1 MKLFSKLSSLLLGG
15 SLLFGPSAVATTIEE
30 HQRLIDSLE
39 SVGIEVVLNDVA
51 FCGEEPVD
59 GAYFPINSV
68 LVVCQDYSSS
78 ISSKE
83 VEWTP
88 NDLDTLRHE
97 THHVVQDC
105 RKGVLGDRESS
116 LLFDEKGEFNL
127 RHHCIDD
134 KQIEN
139 IIESYRER
147 GRWWN
152 NRHGTWGSVVFDLSS
167 LTPLLIWTICVGY
180 NCYSPRK
187 FPTCVRHFQN
197 YDWLSRQMSLWS
209 LWEHQLFR
217 WSR

>member
-1 MKLFSKLSSLLLGG
+1 M
-15 SLLFGPSAVATTIEE
+15 FGPSAVATTIEE

-97 THHVVQDC
+97 AHHVVQDC
-105 RKGVLGDRESS
+105 LKGVLGDRESS
-116 LLFDEKGEFNL
+116 LLFDEKGEFNSFVINAL
-127 RHHCIDD
+127 TD

-147 GRWWN
+147 GADDETIVMELEAFAVAR
-152 NRHGTWGSVVFDLSS
+152 SVSPD
-167 LTPLLIWTICVGY
+167 TIADAMDNLC
-180 NCYSPRK
+180 RI
-187 FPTCVRHFQN
+187 
-197 YDWLSRQMSLWS
+197 
-209 LWEHQLFR
+209 
-217 WSR
+217 

>member
-1 MKLFSKLSSLLLGG
+1 MDHSCSVHSY
-15 SLLFGPSAVATTIEE
+15 VTTIEE

-39 SVGIEVVLNDVA
+39 SVGIEVVPNGV

-97 THHVVQDC
+97 YTMWYKIV
-105 RKGVLGDRESS
+105 RKVFLVIVKVLYYLMRKESLI
-116 LLFDEKGEFNL
+116 LLSSIFPL
-127 RHHCIDD
+127 TD

-147 GRWWN
+147 GDDETIVAELEPLPAR
-152 NRHGTWGSVVFDLSS
+152 SVVLDTTS
-167 LTPLLIWTICVGY
+167 
-180 NCYSPRK
+180 
-187 FPTCVRHFQN
+187 
-197 YDWLSRQMSLWS
+197 
-209 LWEHQLFR
+209 
-217 WSR
+217 